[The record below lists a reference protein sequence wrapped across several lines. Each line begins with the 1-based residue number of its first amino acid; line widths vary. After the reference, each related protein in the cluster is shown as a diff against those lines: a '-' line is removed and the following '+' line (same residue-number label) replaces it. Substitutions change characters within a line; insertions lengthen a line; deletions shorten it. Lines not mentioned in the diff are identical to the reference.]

1 MLFTYRF
8 LTFLLFPALIILI
21 HFRKLIN
28 KEHKIRYKEKL
39 FKSSFLANRNISNKL
54 YWFHAS
60 SIGETMSIIPL
71 IKELNKNNQ
80 NLDFLITT
88 VTLSSARLVDKDL
101 KELENIKHRFFPLDV
116 NHLVKNF
123 LDTWKPNLICFVDS
137 EIWPNFLLEIK
148 KRNIPLALLNGRIT
162 QKTFNRWKIFKNSA
176 KLIFN
181 RFDICVTS
189 NLDSKNYLEAL
200 QVKNIKNFGNLK
212 FCVPNETKSLN
223 KANRDSLNKFKT
235 WCAASTHKG
244 EELFCL
250 KTHLEVKKKIQNL
263 LTIII
268 PRHIH
273 RVDDIKK
280 LSKKFKL
287 NSQILNEGEQINSN
301 AEVLIINSFGTLQ
314 KYFAYCNDVFI
325 GKSMIKKLESVGG
338 QNPIEAAKQG
348 CRIYHGP
355 FVYNFKEIYHLLKS
369 YDISEQVENYTGLSK
384 KLIENLNKEKKTDQK
399 KIEILNI
406 YGQKIL
412 ENTIQELNN
421 IVKK

>member
-28 KEHKIRYKEKL
+28 KEHKIRYKEKI

-101 KELENIKHRFFPLDV
+101 KELENINHRFFPLDV

-162 QKTFNRWKIFKNSA
+162 QKTFNRWKIFKNFA

-181 RFDICVTS
+181 SFDICITS

-212 FCVPNETKSLN
+212 FCVPSETKSLN
-223 KANRDSLNKFKT
+223 MANRDSLNKFKT

-250 KTHLEVKKKIQNL
+250 KTHLEVKKKFQNL

-273 RVDDIKK
+273 RVDSIKK
-280 LSKKFKL
+280 LSQKFKL

-412 ENTIQELNN
+412 ENTIQEINN
-421 IVKK
+421 LVKK